1 MLNAAKD
8 ANVELYRTTGYTQ
21 TLFRA
26 SFPTD
31 PRPTTAPCPPH
42 RQRGVRDNGPVFF
55 CGAHPEASRLFIAPW
70 VELRGIGRRYFA
82 AAVGVV
88 LELGLGAVNS
98 WTKSK
103 SPATTAV
110 LYQGV
115 HIVLQP

>member
-1 MLNAAKD
+1 MLNYIALLDTPKPSS
-8 ANVELYRTTGYTQ
+8 ELHF
-21 TLFRA
+21 L
-26 SFPTD
+26 PTHD

-88 LELGLGAVNS
+88 LELGLRAVNS